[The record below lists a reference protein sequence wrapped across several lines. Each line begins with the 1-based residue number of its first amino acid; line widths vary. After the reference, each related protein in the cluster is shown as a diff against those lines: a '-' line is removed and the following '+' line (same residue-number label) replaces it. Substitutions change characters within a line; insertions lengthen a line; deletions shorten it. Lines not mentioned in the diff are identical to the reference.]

1 MRSYKGKAGGGSLRF
16 FHFFGFATFL
26 GVLANT
32 AFAQNAYR
40 SVQMPPNFVY
50 IENPVRATGFG
61 IEINVNI
68 ANISDMPQNVRVS
81 LYNENL
87 RIVAFVSQPSTT
99 FFQLGGAP
107 NQWDWQTA
115 GTCPGCMAQADFPS
129 TTHPTKYMIDAAR
142 SSALGKVVGL
152 QPNTTA
158 TWVTVA
164 AGQTAKYVIWAV
176 CEYGDT
182 INCQNTVPGGDLNNK
197 TYFTARG
204 TPERNPS
211 SDCIFPPTLDADGSG
226 PLLAGQAPPNWLC
239 KLEVNYTYGIKVEVQ
254 DTRGA
259 VVGSVA
265 HRSFPLGG
273 GASRIDLQSASYP
286 LNGGRAF

>member
-1 MRSYKGKAGGGSLRF
+1 VRF

-26 GVLANT
+26 GVLAST
-32 AFAQNAYR
+32 AFAQNTYR

-81 LYNENL
+81 LYNETL
-87 RIVAFVSQPSTT
+87 RVVAFVSQPSTT
-99 FFQLGGAP
+99 FFQIGGGP
-107 NQWDWQTA
+107 NQWDWQTTGA
-115 GTCPGCMAQADFPS
+115 CPGCMAQADFPS
-129 TTHPTKYMIDAAR
+129 SANPTKYMIDAAR

-176 CEYGDT
+176 CEYGDK
-182 INCQNTVPGGDLNNK
+182 IQCQNTVPNGDLGGK
-197 TYFTARG
+197 IYFTARG

-211 SDCIFPPTLDADGSG
+211 SDCTMTTVP
-226 PLLAGQAPPNWLC
+226 APDDWLC
-239 KLEVNYTYGIKVEVQ
+239 KLEVNYTYGVKVEVQ
-254 DTRGA
+254 ETRGA